1 MRFAGP
7 GRVPPIPFTVPFFGM
22 HYVGWLNDFV
32 DWNVYFMGAY
42 SPHELAFLADACR
55 AIRLARGSVN
65 CFDVGANVGQHSLF
79 LSKHADQVVAFEP
92 NPVPLRSLKAKA
104 ERNRLDNLRVIEA
117 ALGAREEEL
126 DLYLP
131 NAFNTGTGSLKP
143 ETANDPVVA
152 KVRVATLDGVSSEL
166 SLPRIDVLKMDVQ
179 GWEASVLEGG
189 QRKLRADRPVILTEI
204 SRENLSGFGTME
216 GLRRLLYDEHT
227 VFRIEGQR
235 ESYRLAPLA
244 ELPQLDLFEIA
255 VVPNEMITAWDH
267 ALSELSGVA

>member
-1 MRFAGP
+1 
-7 GRVPPIPFTVPFFGM
+7 
-22 HYVGWLNDFV
+22 
-32 DWNVYFMGAY
+32 
-42 SPHELAFLADACR
+42 
-55 AIRLARGSVN
+55 
-65 CFDVGANVGQHSLF
+65 
-79 LSKHADQVVAFEP
+79 
-92 NPVPLRSLKAKA
+92 
-104 ERNRLDNLRVIEA
+104 
-117 ALGAREEEL
+117 
-126 DLYLP
+126 
-131 NAFNTGTGSLKP
+131 
-143 ETANDPVVA
+143 
-152 KVRVATLDGVSSEL
+152 
-166 SLPRIDVLKMDVQ
+166 MDVQ